1 MNKIIYKYSALK
13 NEVFKF
19 LILFTLLFLI
29 FLTKTKSFFFND
41 SRRKA
46 AKLDPAHQKM
56 IHEKQ
61 KQIQEQLRSVETA
74 IRKKR
79 AKLN

>member
-1 MNKIIYKYSALK
+1 MFWSY
-13 NEVFKF
+13 
-19 LILFTLLFLI
+19 ILFCCFLR
-29 FLTKTKSFFFND
+29 LFFND
-41 SRRKA
+41 RRRKA